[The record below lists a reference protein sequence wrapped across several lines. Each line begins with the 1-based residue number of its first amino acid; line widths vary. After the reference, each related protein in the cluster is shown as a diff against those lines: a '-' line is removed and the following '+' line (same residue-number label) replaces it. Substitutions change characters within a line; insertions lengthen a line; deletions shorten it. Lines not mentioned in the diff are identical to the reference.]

1 MNASKH
7 LIRRCVE
14 LAYEYHNGHLAS
26 ALSALP
32 IIEKIYK
39 TFDHEKDVFVLSK
52 GHGCLALYAVLEEHG
67 YHPDCSKVH
76 PDIDV
81 ENGISCT
88 TGSLGHGLPMAVG
101 MALAKKLKGED
112 GTVHVLLGDGE
123 CQEGTTWESLM
134 ILKGL
139 NLDNIKVHIDINDKQ
154 ALGDLVLPVRRF
166 LDAIAD
172 WCPHIMQRHLTI
184 KGDGVSFME
193 ENPAHVHHL
202 SEAEY
207 ETAMEELK

>member
-52 GHGCLALYAVLEEHG
+52 GHGCLALYAVLKEYG
-67 YHPDCSKVH
+67 YRPDCSKVH

-101 MALAKKLKGED
+101 MALAKKMNGTD
-112 GTVHVLLGDGE
+112 GTVHVLLGDGG
-123 CQEGTTWESLM
+123 CQEGTTWESL
-134 ILKGL
+134 LQVESRGL
-139 NLDNIKVHIDINDKQ
+139 GNISVHVDVNSMQ
-154 ALGDLVLPVRRF
+154 ATRDTV
-166 LDAIAD
+166 LDAVGRIRDAF
-172 WCPHIMQRHLTI
+172 PFVLLHHTVKGQGLSFIKPSMHVLHLTR
-184 KGDGVSFME
+184 E
-193 ENPAHVHHL
+193 EFVL
-202 SEAEY
+202 
-207 ETAMEELK
+207 AMKELI